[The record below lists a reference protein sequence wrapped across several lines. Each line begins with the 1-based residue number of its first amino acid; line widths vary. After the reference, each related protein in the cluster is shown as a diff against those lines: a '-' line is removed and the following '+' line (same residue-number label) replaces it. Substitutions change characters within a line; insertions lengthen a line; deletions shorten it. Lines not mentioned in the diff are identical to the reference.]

1 MENASAQESANVVM
15 VGLVDS
21 AMNANAIQVA
31 NMDLATSHGSATAL
45 MDGVVY
51 FAIRI

>member
-1 MENASAQESANVVM
+1 M

-31 NMDLATSHGSATAL
+31 NMDLATSHGSATAS

-51 FAIRI
+51 FAIKI